1 MVSQDNVRNMKTL
14 SALKAVAKNRGIKG
28 ISKYR
33 KATMNNLRR
42 RILNNMNNNRG
53 MGGKVVRHPANAPKT
68 PPVWMIPRQ
77 KRPKTINN
85 AKRQMLTT
93 FLSSTNYLRN
103 YMNNT
108 RNYENGSINNIKN
121 NNKRIKEFAEYH
133 TNNFYG
139 RGGAPIILENSGVK
153 NFNGNMNNAR
163 AIIKEA
169 MNHGLVGKNFRLTN
183 KGANFLNNNSLRVN
197 ERFA

>member
-1 MVSQDNVRNMKTL
+1 MISKNNVREVKTL
-14 SALKAVAKNRGIKG
+14 KSLKIIAKSRGIKG

-42 RILNNMNNNRG
+42 RILNNMNPLPSPPR
-53 MGGKVVRHPANAPKT
+53 VTRHPNNAPKT
-68 PPVWMIPRQ
+68 PPVWMVPRP
-77 KRPKTINN
+77 KRPKTVNN
-85 AKRQMLTT
+85 AKRQMLTA
-93 FLSSTNYLRN
+93 FLSSTNDLRN
-103 YMNNT
+103 VMNNIG
-108 RNYENGSINNIKN
+108 NYDSINNIKN
-121 NNKRIKEFAEYH
+121 NNKRIREFTEYH

-139 RGGAPIILENSGVK
+139 RSGAPIVLRTSGVT
-153 NFNGNMNNAR
+153 NFSGNMNNAR

-183 KGANFLNNNSLRVN
+183 KGANFLHNNSLRVS

>member
-1 MVSQDNVRNMKTL
+1 MVSQDNVRKMKTL
-14 SALKAVAKNRGIKG
+14 AALKAVAKNRGIKG

-33 KATMNNLRR
+33 RATMNNLRR

-53 MGGKVVRHPANAPKT
+53 MDGKVVRHPANAPKT
-68 PPVWMIPRQ
+68 PPAWMIPRQ

-85 AKRQMLTT
+85 AKRQILTAYLT
-93 FLSSTNYLRN
+93 STNYFRN
-103 YMNNT
+103 YMNET
-108 RNYENGSINNIKN
+108 GNYYNRSINNIKN
-121 NNKRIKEFAEYH
+121 NNERIKEFTNYH

-139 RGGAPIILENSGVK
+139 RGGAPIIPGNTGVK
-153 NFNGNMNNAR
+153 NFNGNIHNAR

-183 KGANFLNNNSLRVN
+183 KGAKFLNNNSLRVN